1 MMLQEIPHRTMPP
14 SAKPVRAGLR
24 LVRNLEAQRPSVA
37 EPILHRVAAGEPGAV
52 QECLERY
59 GGLVWSLSRRFCP
72 NREEAEDAVQE
83 VFIEIWNKAKRYDAS
98 LSSEITFI
106 AMIARRRL
114 IDRGR
119 RRQRA
124 LQTDVIED
132 ENILPPAEDRSQ
144 EMVDIGD
151 EVDRAQKALA
161 KLRPDEQKVLRLSI
175 YEGLSHDQISKA
187 TSLPLGTVKTHLRR
201 GLIRVREMLGVDS
214 SESGLREEPQEEG
227 AKP

>member
-1 MMLQEIPHRTMPP
+1 MLLEIPLRTMPL
-14 SAKPVRAGLR
+14 SAAPARTGLR
-24 LVRNLEAQRPSVA
+24 LVRDLEPQRPSVA

-52 QECLERY
+52 QECLDRY

-72 NREEAEDAVQE
+72 NREEAEDAVQD

-98 LSSEITFI
+98 LSSEITFV

-124 LQTDVIED
+124 LQTEVIED
-132 ENILPPAEDRSQ
+132 ENILPPSEDRAQ

-201 GLIRVREMLGVDS
+201 GLIRVREMLGVDATES
-214 SESGLREEPQEEG
+214 STREEPQEEG
-227 AKP
+227 VQP